1 MCFSSKYDARQ
12 MTDDNGQGPFAVGH
26 PSESGDIKSFKRLS
40 SSDTPVSTFCS
51 YTCMYSLL
59 LR

>member
-1 MCFSSKYDARQ
+1 MCFASKYDARQ

-26 PSESGDIKSFKRLS
+26 LSESGDIKNFKSFQ
-40 SSDTPVSTFCS
+40 SSDTQVSTFCS
-51 YTCMYSLL
+51 YTCVYSLL